1 MAESKKTMDLLNL
14 KYVYASVIYSVIG
27 ILILTISFLII
38 EKITP
43 ENIYK
48 QIVDKGNVA
57 IAIIAGAFI
66 IAIAIIISAAIHG

>member
-1 MAESKKTMDLLNL
+1 MTDLLNL

-27 ILILTISFLII
+27 ILILTISFLVI
-38 EKITP
+38 EKVTP

-48 QIVDKGNVA
+48 QVVDKGNVA

-66 IAIAIIISAAIHG
+66 VAIAIIISAAIHG